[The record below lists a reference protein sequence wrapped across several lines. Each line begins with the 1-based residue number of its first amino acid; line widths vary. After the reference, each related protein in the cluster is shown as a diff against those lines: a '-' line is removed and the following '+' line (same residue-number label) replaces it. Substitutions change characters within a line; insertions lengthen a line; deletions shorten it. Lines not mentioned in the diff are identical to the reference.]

1 MTKALRHLLCLAFFA
16 GALGGCDY
24 RAAPDY
30 YGYVREP
37 SYPAYG
43 GYLAYPV
50 NRGYPGYSFYYAPPV
65 VPGPYGSGWRGPR

>member
-1 MTKALRHLLCLAFFA
+1 MRFMRPMAASRRCARR
-16 GALGGCDY
+16 CRQ

-50 NRGYPGYSFYYAPPV
+50 NRGYRGYSFYYAPPV